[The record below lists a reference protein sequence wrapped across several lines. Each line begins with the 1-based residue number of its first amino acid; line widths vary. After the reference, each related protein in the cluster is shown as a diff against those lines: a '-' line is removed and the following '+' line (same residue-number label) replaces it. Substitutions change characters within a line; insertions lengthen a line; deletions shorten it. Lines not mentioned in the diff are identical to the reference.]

1 MEVHL
6 APHVDDVAEDK
17 GDQEGDVH
25 HRIEGVLR
33 GGGVADR
40 QRALQVSEGG
50 VVGGVIPP
58 GEEEEHR
65 HRHHD
70 TDTVVPDAL
79 GGVFLED
86 RHADAV
92 EHQDDTDEERS
103 EEGRLLD
110 QVVPVLIRLHVD
122 LRRLRI
128 DGKALAEEGVDEEGE
143 EGDEEADRIGGD
155 TLPGDTAHLR
165 VGDVIDEVE
174 ECGDAGEEEDGET
187 EDKVHRIE
195 HRLEAAQLHGTDAGD
210 VIGEPGGDALAT
222 TAEIGERLSIDA
234 EVGSGEEGSH
244 RCTDQDRGEDAIE
257 EQSDLVGL

>member
-40 QRALQVSEGG
+40 QRALQIAKGG

-70 TDTVVPDAL
+70 TDAVVPDAL

-92 EHQDDTDEERS
+92 EH
-103 EEGRLLD
+103 
-110 QVVPVLIRLHVD
+110 
-122 LRRLRI
+122 
-128 DGKALAEEGVDEEGE
+128 
-143 EGDEEADRIGGD
+143 
-155 TLPGDTAHLR
+155 
-165 VGDVIDEVE
+165 
-174 ECGDAGEEEDGET
+174 
-187 EDKVHRIE
+187 
-195 HRLEAAQLHGTDAGD
+195 
-210 VIGEPGGDALAT
+210 
-222 TAEIGERLSIDA
+222 
-234 EVGSGEEGSH
+234 
-244 RCTDQDRGEDAIE
+244 
-257 EQSDLVGL
+257 